1 MKRVVNFHSFFG
13 LLILFLV
20 IASCQTTKSSTTS
33 KMLKFDFE
41 KGRGYDYEMI
51 LNMDQEVM
59 GQKIKMDLTSYYSM
73 DVTGDDG
80 QNKTISTTYDR
91 FKMSMGLG
99 GMDIE
104 VDSDEPFP
112 NFGKDDKKEDMQMIN
127 RFMGAIKG
135 RKFSMKVN
143 PEGKILEISGFKG
156 MAESIA
162 DSLGLGDE
170 QREEVI
176 KKFDERFN
184 EESVKDQFE
193 RFWYIFPN
201 KEVKV
206 GDSWEKSSTATGMA
220 AGKYQ
225 SKYTVKEIEGDMVI
239 LEEDTKI
246 EGSQDKVDI
255 NGKVKGTIVIDSKSG
270 LVVSANQDLTITASG
285 NGMSFDIIGK
295 TKIKGKARN

>member
-1 MKRVVNFHSFFG
+1 MRRIANSYFIFTSTIF
-13 LLILFLV
+13 LLV
-20 IASCQTTKSSTTS
+20 IASCQTTKSSTAS

-59 GQKIKMDLTSYYSM
+59 GQKIKMDMASYYSM
-73 DVTGDDG
+73 DVIGDDG
-80 QNKTISTTYDR
+80 QNKTISTVYDR
-91 FKMSMGLG
+91 LKMSIGIG
-99 GMDIE
+99 GMNIE
-104 VDSDEPFP
+104 IDSDEPFP
-112 NFGKDDKKEDMQMIN
+112 NLGEGGDKEEMQMLN

-135 RKFSMKVN
+135 RRFSMKVN
-143 PEGKILEISGFKG
+143 PEGKIVDLSGFKG

-162 DSLGLGDE
+162 DSLGLGNED
-170 QREEVI
+170 REEMI

-184 EESVKDQFE
+184 EESIKEQFE

-225 SKYTVKEIEGDMVI
+225 SRYTVKEIEGDMVT

-246 EGSQDKVDI
+246 EGGQDKVELD
-255 NGKVKGTIVIDSKSG
+255 GKVKGTLVIDSKTG
-270 LVVSANQDLTITASG
+270 LVVSANQDLTMTASG

>member
-1 MKRVVNFHSFFG
+1 MKRGVNFYSIFVSIV
-13 LLILFLV
+13 LLLV
-20 IASCQTTKSSTTS
+20 IISCQTTKSSTAS

-41 KGRGYDYEMI
+41 KGGGYDYEMI

-91 FKMSMGLG
+91 FKMSMDIG
-99 GMDIE
+99 GMNIE

-112 NFGKDDKKEDMQMIN
+112 NLGKGDEKEGMQMLN

-143 PEGKILEISGFKG
+143 PEGKILEISGFNG

-170 QREEVI
+170 QRQEVI

-184 EESVKDQFE
+184 EQSVKEQFE

-201 KEVKV
+201 KKVKV
-206 GDSWEKSSTATGMA
+206 GDSWEKNSISTGMT
-220 AGKYQ
+220 AGNYQ
-225 SKYTVKEIEGDMVI
+225 SKYTVKEIEGDMVT

-246 EGSQDKVDI
+246 EGSQDKVDLD
-255 NGKVKGTIVIDSKSG
+255 GKVKGTLIVDSKSG
-270 LVVSANQDLTITASG
+270 LVVSANQDLKITASG